1 VMRRRQLFL
10 PAIAACTALVLA
22 SCGSSGSSE
31 ANNNSAN
38 NGSGSAEE
46 FNAEEYFKG
55 KTIRFITT
63 SKAGGGTDARIR
75 GIARFLSDFIPGSP
89 RVQVSN
95 VTPHVAG
102 INTLWK
108 SEPDGLTIGMTS
120 APPLEF
126 EFFEGAEWDSS
137 EFEYI
142 TSYDSAC
149 DSMFV
154 VRGDLP
160 YDTIEEASG
169 GSEPLITITSAP
181 TPADVEP
188 VDVATML
195 VAEYLDLPLQIK
207 RVAESGT
214 AELNL
219 AFQRN
224 EINAARYGADW
235 CRIPDSQPGWLED
248 GYLVPLL
255 DLGFAGPAK
264 MADPIEDAPPH
275 VSDVFTEEQM
285 ETYTGVV
292 SASRA
297 GGNPVFLPPG
307 TPDEIVQALREA
319 FEAANENEEYL
330 EEVNQSFG
338 GVGMR
343 IISGEEVQELF
354 TENLEVM
361 RKFQDKRQEIIDEL
375 YGKYFK

>member
-1 VMRRRQLFL
+1 MMRRRQVLL
-10 PAIAACTALVLA
+10 PAIAACTTLVLA
-22 SCGSSGSSE
+22 SCGSSDSSDT
-31 ANNNSAN
+31 NNNSAN

-75 GIARFLSDFIPGSP
+75 GIARYLPDFIPGSP

-102 INTLWK
+102 INTIYK

-149 DSMFV
+149 DSMFIV
-154 VRGDLP
+154 KGDTG
-160 YDTIEEASG
+160 YDTIEDASG

-195 VAEYLDLPLQIK
+195 IAEYLDLPLQIK

-214 AELNL
+214 AELHL
-219 AFQRN
+219 AMQRN

-255 DLGFAGPAK
+255 DMGFTGPAE
-264 MADPIEDAPPH
+264 MPEPIEDAPPH

-292 SASRA
+292 AASRA
-297 GGNPVFLPPG
+297 GGNPIFLPPG

-319 FEAANENEEYL
+319 FEAANQDDEYL

-343 IISGEEVQELF
+343 IIPGEEAQELF

-361 RKFQDKRQEIIDEL
+361 RKFQDEREEIVNEL
-375 YGKYFK
+375 YGKYFN

>member
-1 VMRRRQLFL
+1 MMRRSQLFP
-10 PAIAACTALVLA
+10 PAVAACMTLVLA
-22 SCGSSGSSE
+22 ACGSSGSSE
-31 ANNNSAN
+31 AET
-38 NGSGSAEE
+38 GSGSGED
-46 FNAEEYFKG
+46 FNAEEYFAG
-55 KTIRFITT
+55 ETIRFITT
-63 SKAGGGTDARIR
+63 SGAGGGTDARIR
-75 GIARFLSDFIPGSP
+75 GMARHLSDFIPGNP
-89 RVQVSN
+89 RIQVSN

-102 INTLWK
+102 INTLWM
-108 SEPDGLTIGMTS
+108 SEPDGLTMGMTS

-149 DSMFV
+149 DSMFIV
-154 VRGDLP
+154 KGDTG
-160 YDTIEEASG
+160 YDTIEDASG
-169 GSEPLITITSAP
+169 GSEPLITMTSAP

-195 VAEYLDLPLQIK
+195 IAEYLELPLEIK

-214 AELNL
+214 AELHL
-219 AFQRN
+219 AMQRD

-255 DLGFAGPAK
+255 DMGFTGPAEG
-264 MADPIEDAPPH
+264 MAEPIEDAPPH

-292 SASRA
+292 AASRA
-297 GGNPVFLPPG
+297 GGNPVFFPPG
-307 TPDEIVQALREA
+307 TPDEIVQAMREA
-319 FEAANENEEYL
+319 FEAANEDEEYL
-330 EEVNQSFG
+330 AEVNESFG

-343 IISGEEVQELF
+343 ILPGDEVQELF

-361 RKFQDKRQEIIDEL
+361 TEYQEERQEIIDEL
-375 YGKYFK
+375 YGKYFN